1 MIRHFFK
8 LIWNKKRSNALLIV
22 EILVAF
28 LVLFGVMSLIA
39 YNQQNYA
46 RPLGFQYEQVWAIN
60 MHWHQDTSKIGE
72 KIKSIYQRVRAYPEV
87 EIASNTNG
95 NTPFANNTSN
105 RNVKYKKVN
114 IQGDIYSTD
123 EHYAKTLDIEMAEGR
138 WYTRADKG
146 AKYIPAVINRMAK
159 EKMFGD
165 ENPIGKVIQLEDEE
179 RWKIVGIVENF
190 KQRGN
195 YQANT
200 PAFFNLAEH
209 DMGTILIKVKP
220 GVGADFEAKLMRE
233 IGSMQTDWVFEL
245 SYLKV
250 LHKSMNQ
257 QTSIPTLVFS
267 IVCGF
272 FLLNVALGLF
282 GVLTLNIAK
291 RKDEIGLRR
300 ALGAP
305 ATAITAHFVGEMWVI
320 ATLGV
325 LIGLVLAIQFP
336 LLNVFDLDAKV
347 YIMGMILATLTIYIL
362 VTLCALYPSA
372 QAARI
377 QPATALH
384 EE

>member
-28 LVLFGVMSLIA
+28 LVLFGVMSLMA
-39 YNQQNYA
+39 YNYQNYS
-46 RPLGFQYEQVWAIN
+46 RPLGFKCEQVWCLNIRWN
-60 MHWHQDTSKIGE
+60 QDTAQIGE
-72 KIKSIYQRVRAYPEV
+72 KLKSIYQRIRSYPEV
-87 EIASNTNG
+87 EIASRTNG
-95 NTPFANNTSN
+95 NTPFANNQSN
-105 RNVKYKKVN
+105 RSVDYQKVHVE
-114 IQGDIYSTD
+114 GDIFGTD
-123 EHYAKTLDIEMAEGR
+123 EHYAKTLGIEIAEGR

-146 AKYIPAVINRMAK
+146 AKHTPAVINQIAK
-159 EKMFGD
+159 EKMFGK
-165 ENPIGKVIQLEDEE
+165 ENPLGKIIQLEDDE

-200 PAFFNLAEH
+200 PAFFTLS
-209 DMGTILIKVKP
+209 DWDLGSVLIKVKP
-220 GVGADFEAKLMRE
+220 GGDANFEAKLMRE
-233 IGSMQTDWVFEL
+233 IGNMQPDWVFEL
-245 SYLKV
+245 SYLKT
-250 LHKSMNQ
+250 LRKSMNQ
-257 QTSIPTLVFS
+257 QTSIPSLIFS

-305 ATAITAHFVGEMWVI
+305 APAITVHFVGEMWVI
-320 ATLGV
+320 ATLAV
-325 LIGLVLAIQFP
+325 LIGLILAVQFP
-336 LLNVFDLDAKV
+336 LLNVFDLEASV
-347 YIMGMILATLTIYIL
+347 YVVGMLLATLTIYLL
-362 VTLCALYPSA
+362 VTLCALYPSI

>member
-28 LVLFGVMSLIA
+28 LVLFGVMSLMA
-39 YNQQNYA
+39 YNYQNYS
-46 RPLGFQYEQVWAIN
+46 RPLGFKYEQVWCLNIRWN
-60 MHWHQDTSKIGE
+60 QDTAQIGE
-72 KIKSIYQRVRAYPEV
+72 KLKSIYQRIRSYPEV
-87 EIASNTNG
+87 EIASRTNG
-95 NTPFANNTSN
+95 NTPFANNQSN
-105 RNVKYKKVN
+105 RSVDYQKVHVE
-114 IQGDIYSTD
+114 GDIFGTD
-123 EHYAKTLDIEMAEGR
+123 EHYAKTLGIEIAEGR

-146 AKYIPAVINRMAK
+146 AKHTPAVINQIAK
-159 EKMFGD
+159 EKMFGK
-165 ENPIGKVIQLEDEE
+165 ENPLGKIIQLEDDE

-200 PAFFNLAEH
+200 PAFFTLS
-209 DMGTILIKVKP
+209 DWDLGSVLIKVKP
-220 GVGADFEAKLMRE
+220 GVDANFEAKLMRE
-233 IGSMQTDWVFEL
+233 IGNMQPDWVFEL
-245 SYLKV
+245 SYLKT
-250 LHKSMNQ
+250 LRKSMNQ
-257 QTSIPTLVFS
+257 QTSIPSLIFS

-305 ATAITAHFVGEMWVI
+305 APAITVHFVGEMWVI
-320 ATLGV
+320 ATLAV
-325 LIGLVLAIQFP
+325 LIGLILAVQFP
-336 LLNVFDLDAKV
+336 LLNVFDLEASV
-347 YIMGMILATLTIYIL
+347 YVVGMLLATLTIYLL
-362 VTLCALYPSA
+362 VTLCALYPSI